1 MLSYNIPG
9 AVMLKK
15 ILLLMA
21 LSFPAWAEEPSTE
34 APKNFCLDPK
44 AAQNNEKLARENPRD
59 ETLIKLVAMRAG
71 LCDLL
76 EKKII
81 DLDFAID
88 LFNGEHA
95 HGIQKRIEEEQTSK
109 QEVGA

>member
-1 MLSYNIPG
+1 
-9 AVMLKK
+9 MLK
-15 ILLLMA
+15 IALLFMV
-21 LSFPAWAEEPSTE
+21 LSLPVWAGESSPERST
-34 APKNFCLDPK
+34 NFCLDPK
-44 AAQNNEKLARENPRD
+44 AARNNEELARKNPQD

-76 EKKII
+76 ARKII

-109 QEVGA
+109 KEIGA

>member
-1 MLSYNIPG
+1 
-9 AVMLKK
+9 MLKT
-15 ILLLMA
+15 ILFLMA
-21 LSFPAWAEEPSTE
+21 MSLPAWAEEPSTDQST
-34 APKNFCLDPK
+34 NFCLDPK
-44 AAQNNEKLARENPRD
+44 AAKNNEELARENPQD

-95 HGIQKRIEEEQTSK
+95 HGIQKRLQEEQTGK
-109 QEVGA
+109 QEIGA

>member
-1 MLSYNIPG
+1 LNQREYPTREHVVEWPLSQRCTI
-9 AVMLKK
+9 
-15 ILLLMA
+15 
-21 LSFPAWAEEPSTE
+21 
-34 APKNFCLDPK
+34 FCLDLK
-44 AAQNNEKLARENPRD
+44 AAKNNEELARQHPQD

-76 EKKII
+76 AKKII

-95 HGIQKRIEEEQTSK
+95 HGIQKRIEEEQTRQK
-109 QEVGA
+109 EIGA